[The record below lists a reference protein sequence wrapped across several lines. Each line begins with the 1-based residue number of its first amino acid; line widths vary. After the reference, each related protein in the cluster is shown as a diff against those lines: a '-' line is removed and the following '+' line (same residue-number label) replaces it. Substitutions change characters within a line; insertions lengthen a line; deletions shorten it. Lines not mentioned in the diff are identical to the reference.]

1 VNLLRILMMLVL
13 PIAVASALWSWTH
26 DAAPATPLPPLQ
38 IEVLNS
44 CGVDGLAELAAQRL
58 RALGHDVT
66 RVADAGMA
74 EFEHT
79 VILDRRGRDR
89 LSRELAR
96 RAGPCPVLLE
106 QIEDPVADLTLILGA
121 DWQQMALFSDPEPVS
136 GL

>member
-1 VNLLRILMMLVL
+1 MNALRILMMLAL
-13 PIAVASALWSWTH
+13 AAAVASALWSWTR
-26 DAAPATPLPPLQ
+26 DPAPGTPLPPLQ

-44 CGVDGLAELAAQRL
+44 CGVDGLAEAAAERL
-58 RALGHDVT
+58 RELGHDVT
-66 RVADAGMA
+66 RVADAGIA
-74 EFEHT
+74 ELAHT

-96 RAGPCPVLLE
+96 RTGPCPVLLE

-121 DWQQMALFSDPEPVS
+121 DWQQMALFSDNQSVS